1 LFDLIRTNF
10 YNSRALG
17 GSFSDVVMQQMHN
30 LDARRA
36 KRILIAQVV
45 ATLVVTLAGLIF
57 GLREGL
63 FAFIGGATAVS
74 ANALFAYWVFGRYRA
89 GEPGKLVGQFYG
101 GELLKLAFIA
111 MAFAAV
117 IKLLDPLSPLA
128 LFGAFFVVQVLP
140 PLLANRIAS

>member
-1 LFDLIRTNF
+1 
-10 YNSRALG
+10 
-17 GSFSDVVMQQMHN
+17 MQQMHN

-36 KRILIAQVV
+36 KRILIAQAV
-45 ATLVVTLAGLIF
+45 ATLVVTLVGLIF
-57 GLREGL
+57 GLREGF
-63 FAFIGGATAVS
+63 FAFVGGATATG

-101 GELLKLAFIA
+101 GELLKLAFVVI
-111 MAFAAV
+111 AFAAV

-140 PLLANRIAS
+140 PLLANRIAG

>member
-1 LFDLIRTNF
+1 
-10 YNSRALG
+10 
-17 GSFSDVVMQQMHN
+17 MHN

-36 KRILIAQVV
+36 KRILIAQAV

-57 GLREGL
+57 GPREGL
-63 FAFIGGATAVS
+63 FAFIGGAIAVS
-74 ANALFAYWVFGRYRA
+74 ANALFAYWVFGRYSA

-101 GELLKLAFIA
+101 GELLKLAFVVI
-111 MAFAAV
+111 AFAAV

-140 PLLANRIAS
+140 PLLANRIAG